1 MGLNN
6 YNRGLSSWLV
16 SSLGGFGGLE
26 VGDVGDIIE

>member
-6 YNRGLSSWLV
+6 YNRGLSSWLM